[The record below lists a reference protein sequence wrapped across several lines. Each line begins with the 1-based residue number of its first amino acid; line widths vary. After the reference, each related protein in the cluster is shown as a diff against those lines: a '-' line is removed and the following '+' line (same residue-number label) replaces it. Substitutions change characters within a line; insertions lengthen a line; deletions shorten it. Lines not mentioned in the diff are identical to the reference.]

1 MINIQNIDTDE
12 CFTAD
17 HHPSRI
23 GKVGKNLARKLD
35 FKSIKFLVSIKDIQ
49 KNFINNSVF
58 GYGNMENNATYE
70 PKIL

>member
-49 KNFINNSVF
+49 KNVF